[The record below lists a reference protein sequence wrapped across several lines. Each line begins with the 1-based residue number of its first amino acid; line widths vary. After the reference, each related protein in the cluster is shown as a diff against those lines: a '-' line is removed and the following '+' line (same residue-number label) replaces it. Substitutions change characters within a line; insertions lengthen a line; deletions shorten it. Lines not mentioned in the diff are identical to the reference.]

1 MTYFSP
7 IEKFDVV
14 NFTWFNLAD
23 LADFSFTNMSV
34 YLIFVVVTVF
44 FWLVFFGFNA
54 NYIPSFT
61 HLAVEASVLFVF
73 EVLHKQIGRK
83 GYDYFPFILTLFF
96 FILFANL
103 YGITPLS
110 FAPTSHVV
118 VTFFFSIMVWFM
130 AIFIGVAEN
139 GVGFYK
145 LFVPNVPIYMLPFLI
160 VIEIISYIIR
170 VFSLAIR
177 LAANITSGHVLLFT
191 IAGFAVK
198 LFKLNWVAAFSAGLI
213 LCFVF
218 ALELGVAFLQ
228 AYVFITLVCIY
239 FNDSL
244 NLAH

>member
-1 MTYFSP
+1 MFSP

-14 NFTWFNLAD
+14 NFVFFNIAD
-23 LADFSFTNMSV
+23 VLDFSITNMSL
-34 YLIFVVVTVF
+34 YLLFVTVSIV
-44 FWLVFFGFNA
+44 FWLLFFGINSTFL
-54 NYIPSFT
+54 PSFKQ
-61 HLAVEASVLFVF
+61 LCVEMAVSFVF
-73 EVLHKQIGRK
+73 EVLDKQIGKK
-83 GYDYFPFILTLFF
+83 GYIYFPFILTLFF

-103 YGITPLS
+103 YGIMPFS

-118 VTFFFSIMVWFM
+118 ITFFFSIMVWFM
-130 AIFIGVAEN
+130 AIFIGIAEN

-198 LFKLNWVAAFSAGLI
+198 LFKLNWVAALSAGLI
-213 LCFVF
+213 LFFVF

-244 NLAH
+244 NLSH